1 MVDMNK
7 VPNAIDA
14 SYETWNADT
23 VIQLTNV
30 PWSADYR
37 DIIDW
42 GDGGT
47 DKNAY
52 FAGLESASAKISNV
66 SYARADRPIDLEIP
80 FNDAYGYNY
89 VKVTNPRQGV
99 VNNPAMTFYYFIVGI
114 TSVAPGTTRFALQ
127 LDVWTTFGSRVTF
140 GNSYVEHGHV
150 GIANENGFNNYGRD
164 YLTLSEGLD
173 VGNEY
178 QVVANFTREI
188 TGSLPGGPEIT
199 VKDTVMHLNDPESPG
214 VGFMDIVIASTA
226 DLSVDPGSV
235 STKPVLRTAPG
246 SNVQGLPSGVSY
258 YVIDSVE
265 KFMEFMDGV
274 ADTPWISQSITSITA
289 VPNVERYG
297 YTKSPVS
304 LNPSRPFT
312 AYKINESVGKGINYG
327 IKSNWRNAA
336 EILNSIPLRYR
347 KLKKL
352 FTAPYMMIE
361 LTTFSGSPFFA
372 KPEAWNDPD
381 ARISEKCVF
390 AAPNQKIMFS
400 PVYYNAKYRNV
411 DRRDNNTLFDDGGE
425 YLDAQTQVT
434 NLPTFALVNNSY
446 LGFMASNQNGI
457 NQAQRSAGWEQ
468 SRALMGAYNSYDQ
481 AGNAIETTQQ
491 LGKISRN
498 AATAG
503 VDAQNQQAIARGIV
517 SGAQGMIQGGM
528 AGMGGGGAGAVA
540 GAAVGAAANG
550 IDVYLDVQNR
560 NAQLDISNSASRQSQ
575 SATTNQMGYVRDTNK
590 GLAEWAAR
598 GDYRN
603 AIAGINARNQDAQ
616 MMQPSVSGQ
625 QGGDVFNLLH
635 GGINLSM
642 RVKMISPAEMMQV
655 CEYWL
660 RYGYSVHKFMNIGKR
675 ISVME
680 NFTYWKLVETFITGN
695 GLTETYKAA
704 IRGIF
709 EKGVTVWRD
718 PRKMYQIDLADNDP
732 IAGVRY

>member
-30 PWSADYR
+30 PWSSDYR
-37 DIIDW
+37 DIIDF
-42 GDGGT
+42 GSAAA
-47 DKNAY
+47 KNAY
-52 FAGLESASAKISNV
+52 FSGLESASTKITNV

-80 FNDAYGYNY
+80 FNDAYGFNY
-89 VKVTNPRQGV
+89 VKVTNPRQAS

-114 TSVAPGTTRFALQ
+114 TSVAPGTTRLMVQ
-127 LDVWTTFGSRVTF
+127 LDVWTTFGDRVTF
-140 GNSYVEHGHV
+140 GNSYVEAGHI
-150 GIANENGFNNYGRD
+150 GIANENSFNNYGRD

-173 VGNEY
+173 IGNEY
-178 QVVANFTREI
+178 Q
-188 TGSLPGGPEIT
+188 T
-199 VKDTVMHLNDPESPG
+199 VHHYYPTENINGTQYIDSVMNLQDPDHPFNA
-214 VGFMDIVIASTA
+214 FMDIIIASTA

-258 YVIDSVE
+258 YVADSVQN
-265 KFMEFMDGV
+265 FMDFMDAV

-304 LNPSRPFT
+304 VNPSRPFT
-312 AYKINESVGKGINYG
+312 LYKINESYGKGKNYA
-327 IKSNWRNAA
+327 IADHWRDDTNLL
-336 EILNSIPLRYR
+336 EKIPSRYR

-352 FTAPYMMIE
+352 FTSPYMMLE
-361 LTTFSGSPFFA
+361 VTTFSGSPFFA

-390 AAPNQKIMFS
+390 GAPNQKIVFS
-400 PVYYNAKYRNV
+400 PVFYNAKNRNV
-411 DRRDNNTLFDDGGE
+411 DRRDSATLFDDGGD
-425 YLDAQTQVT
+425 YLDAQTQVV
-434 NLPTFALVNNSY
+434 NLPSFALVNNSY

-457 NQAQRSAGWEQ
+457 NQAQASAGWEQ
-468 SRALMGAYNSYDQ
+468 SRAIMGMATAYDQ
-481 AGNAIETTQQ
+481 AGNAIDTTKS
-491 LGKISRN
+491 LGGISRN
-498 AATAG
+498 AATAS
-503 VDAQNQQAIARGIV
+503 VDASNQQAIARGIV
-517 SGAQGMIQGGM
+517 SGAQGLIQG
-528 AGMGGGGAGAVA
+528 AGSGIAGGGPGVVA

-550 IDVYLDVQNR
+550 VNVFLDVQNR

-575 SATTNQMGYVRDTNK
+575 NATTGNMGYVRDTNRS
-590 GLAEWAAR
+590 LAEFAAR

-603 AIAGINARNQDAQ
+603 AIAGINARNQDAK

-635 GGINLSM
+635 GGIKLSM
-642 RVKMISPAEMMQV
+642 RVKMLPPAEMMQV

-660 RYGYSVHKFMNIGKR
+660 RYGYSVHKFIKIGKR

-680 NFTYWKLVETFITGN
+680 NFTYWKLSETFITAG
-695 GLTETYKAA
+695 GLTESLKTT

-718 PRKMYQIDLADNDP
+718 PSKMYQIDLADNDP
-732 IAGVRY
+732 VAGVSY